1 MADIA
6 SHSVSQNERHES
18 SDSTILTVAGASLL
32 AVFFLM
38 VALLP
43 LDVEHNPDNLPTLFG
58 P

>member
-1 MADIA
+1 MKHLRALLCGGVA
-6 SHSVSQNERHES
+6 
-18 SDSTILTVAGASLL
+18 LAGASLL

-43 LDVEHNPDNLPTLFG
+43 FDVSHNPDYLPTLFG

>member
-1 MADIA
+1 MADIT
-6 SHSVSQNERHES
+6 SSLGSQTGRNES

-32 AVFFLM
+32 LVFFLM

-43 LDVEHNPDNLPTLFG
+43 FDVAHNPDYLPTLFG

>member
-1 MADIA
+1 MTDIA
-6 SHSVSQNERHES
+6 SSLGSQTGRNES

-43 LDVEHNPDNLPTLFG
+43 FDVAHNPDYLSIVLG

>member
-6 SHSVSQNERHES
+6 SSLGSQTERHES

-32 AVFFLM
+32 VAFVLI

-43 LDVEHNPDNLPTLFG
+43 FDGAPNPDYVPTLFG